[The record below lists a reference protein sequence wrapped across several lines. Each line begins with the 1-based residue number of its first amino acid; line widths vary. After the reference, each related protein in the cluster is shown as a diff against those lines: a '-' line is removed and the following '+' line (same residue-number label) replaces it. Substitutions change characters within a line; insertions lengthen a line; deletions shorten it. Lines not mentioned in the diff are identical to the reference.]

1 MAPKDRWLYHV
12 RIVLENR
19 TWPYEANS
27 LRSEGF
33 VHASFRDAVVRTAEL
48 YFSPQANLEVL
59 AIDPRKLDTRV
70 ELAKTP
76 RGEMPH
82 VFGPVPKESVVAIY
96 PLADFRTLSLPDRVT
111 PMTDRLAVVRAESK
125 TAEPYDA
132 FFALRDALIACAD
145 ESENAKADHEVVT
158 YLREAES
165 CQWGI
170 GTFATGSGEGID
182 SMTKVYTLMHR
193 RGRAH
198 RRLAQSGADASGE
211 HVAEAEKIDAQ
222 IASDPNGLGEA
233 FGFPKRDQ

>member
-19 TWPYEANS
+19 AWPYEASS

-33 VHASFRDAVVRTAEL
+33 VHASFRDALVRTVEV

-59 AIDPRKLDTRV
+59 MIDPRRLETRV
-70 ELAKTP
+70 ELARTS

-82 VFGPVPKESVVAIY
+82 VFGPIPKESVVAIY
-96 PLADFRTLSLPDRVT
+96 PLSDFKILPLPDRVS
-111 PMTDRLAVVRAESK
+111 PMTDRLANVRAETKAS
-125 TAEPYDA
+125 EPYDS

-145 ESENAKADHEVVT
+145 ESENAKHDAEIIA

-170 GTFATGSGEGID
+170 GTFATGSDD
-182 SMTKVYTLMHR
+182 SLTSIMRVYELMSR
-193 RGRAH
+193 RAKAH
-198 RRLAQSGADASGE
+198 RRLSTLGSADAAE
-211 HVAEAEKIDAQ
+211 HTAEAEKIDAQ
-222 IASDPNGLGEA
+222 IAADPNGLGES
-233 FGFPKRDQ
+233 FGFPKRQ

>member
-170 GTFATGSGEGID
+170 GTFATGVRPTRKVPSARAQGSRRMILTASQSADDLTWAYPDGCV
-182 SMTKVYTLMHR
+182 MTSWKPLSWAGKWKRPSASAVA
-193 RGRAH
+193 RA
-198 RRLAQSGADASGE
+198 A
-211 HVAEAEKIDAQ
+211 
-222 IASDPNGLGEA
+222 
-233 FGFPKRDQ
+233 